1 MSFIAGFL
9 SNRHNLH
16 LNVQKTKEIIIDFRR
31 GDVNHTPLFIHEQA
45 IEHVH
50 EYKYLGTLI
59 DDKLRFN
66 KNTNAVHSRANQRMF
81 FLRKLKKF
89 NVDRTILHLFY
100 QSIIQSVLLFN
111 LICFY
116 GNLTQADKT
125 KLERPRKIAQRII
138 GIELPPLSVLFEDRL
153 LTKITSIMKDPS
165 HPLFSCFTFNRSGI
179 RLRVPITRRARYR
192 NSFIPNSMHI
202 YNAQVTRNSQL
213 QAK

>member
-1 MSFIAGFL
+1 M
-9 SNRHNLH
+9 
-16 LNVQKTKEIIIDFRR
+16 NVQKTKEIIIDFRR
-31 GDVNHTPLFIHEQA
+31 GDVNHIPLYIHEQA

-66 KNTNAVHSRANQRMF
+66 KNTIAVHSRANQQMF

-125 KLERPRKIAQRII
+125 KLDRPRKIAQRII
-138 GIELPPLSVLFEDRL
+138 GIELPPLSVLFKDRL
-153 LTKITSIMKDPS
+153 LTK
-165 HPLFSCFTFNRSGI
+165 
-179 RLRVPITRRARYR
+179 
-192 NSFIPNSMHI
+192 
-202 YNAQVTRNSQL
+202 
-213 QAK
+213 